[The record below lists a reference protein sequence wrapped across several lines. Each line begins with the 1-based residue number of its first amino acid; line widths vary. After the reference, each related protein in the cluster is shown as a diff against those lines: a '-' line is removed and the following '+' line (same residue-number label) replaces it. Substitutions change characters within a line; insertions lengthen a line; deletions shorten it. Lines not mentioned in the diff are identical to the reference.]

1 MLINNSLRVATI
13 AAAICTGATL
23 SSMAKNNDDFNYVV
37 DRFAD
42 LQVLRYKV
50 PDFENLSLRQ
60 KMLVYYLTEAALN
73 GRDILWDQNGKH
85 NLAIRGMLENVYTAY
100 RGRASRGKASRKCRR
115 TYGGDIQSRG
125 DGKACKPGRGPGS
138 YCDFGQ

>member
-23 SSMAKNNDDFNYVV
+23 SSMAKNNDDFNYVM

-73 GRDILWDQNGKH
+73 GRDILWRSEEH
-85 NLAIRGMLENVYTAY
+85 TSEL
-100 RGRASRGKASRKCRR
+100 
-115 TYGGDIQSRG
+115 QS
-125 DGKACKPGRGPGS
+125 P
-138 YCDFGQ
+138 Y